1 MRGGTSDDSV
11 LKAAWADFGD
21 QRPLV
26 AIVEVS
32 ADVSTNRVYRLVLDD
47 GTAVVAKVSAYGS
60 YYLFREDHD
69 RLHRLHVLLDR
80 TRYKHLL
87 ADVLQRFHRTYTYDG
102 GDVWVALYQEVERRD
117 QLPRII
123 TDEQVDNLA
132 EEMAL
137 FHRQCADLSPV
148 IPASSTTIKVD
159 AIHLLAMSRNPE
171 TSAAMHLSPQQLG
184 VVELHC
190 RAFLDR
196 LDELGYDEMPR
207 IPVLIDWNLGN
218 FSVDTASDG
227 RFRLFSR
234 WDYDW
239 FRIEPRV
246 LDFYS
251 FSRVS
256 SSTGDRTQFTYSS
269 HTLLEPR
276 FRRFLSAYH
285 RINPLTRTDLLM
297 MKEAYRFFL
306 LNYVI
311 GQGEHFFIPSLAQ
324 TLRREAIEVHLP
336 SVDRLDITPLFELIE
351 E

>member
-1 MRGGTSDDSV
+1 MRGGDRDHEI
-11 LKAAWADFGD
+11 LRQAWADFGD
-21 QRPLV
+21 PRRLSS
-26 AIVEVS
+26 IVEVS
-32 ADVSTNRVYRLVLDD
+32 ADVSTNRVYRLVLDN
-47 GTAVVAKVSAYGS
+47 GSAVVAKVSAYGS

-69 RLHRLHVLLDR
+69 RLHRLHVLLAR

-87 ADVLQRFHRTYTYDG
+87 ADVLQQNGRTYTYDR
-102 GDVWVALYQEVERRD
+102 GDAWVALYEEVERRS

-123 TDEQVDNLA
+123 EDDQVDNMA

-137 FHRQCADLSPV
+137 FHRQCADLAPV
-148 IPASSTTIKVD
+148 IPGSSTSIKVD
-159 AIHLLAMSRNPE
+159 AIHILDMARNPE
-171 TSAAMHLSPQQLG
+171 TSHALHLSPGQLA
-184 VVELHC
+184 VVERHARL
-190 RAFLDR
+190 FLDR
-196 LDELGYDEMPR
+196 LDELGYDELQR

-239 FRIEPRV
+239 FRIDPKV

-256 SSTGDRTQFTYSS
+256 SSTGDRTQFTYSA

-276 FRRFLSAYH
+276 FQRFLGAYH
-285 RINPLTRTDLLM
+285 RINPLTEVDIQLIG
-297 MKEAYRFFL
+297 EAYRFFL

-311 GQGEHFFIPSLAQ
+311 GQGEHFFIAPLAA
-324 TLRREAIEVHLP
+324 TLRREAVDVHLP
-336 SVDRLDITPLFELIE
+336 ALERFDLSPLLALLD
-351 E
+351 